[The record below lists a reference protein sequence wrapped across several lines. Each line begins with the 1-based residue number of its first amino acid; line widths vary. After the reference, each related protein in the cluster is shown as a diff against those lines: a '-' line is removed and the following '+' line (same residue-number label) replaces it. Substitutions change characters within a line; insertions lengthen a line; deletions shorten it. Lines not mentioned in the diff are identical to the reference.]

1 MVICGPVHT
10 MATCN
15 HPQETTMATKLEK
28 ALKREVIIDGR
39 PHTVTISPDG
49 IKVVEKG
56 KRKGHELVWSAI
68 VSGEAQLA
76 DDLRISLDATA
87 E

>member
-1 MVICGPVHT
+1 
-10 MATCN
+10 MATATV
-15 HPQETTMATKLEK
+15 HPRLSMATKLEK

-56 KRKGHELVWSAI
+56 KRKGHELTWSAI

-87 E
+87 P

>member
-1 MVICGPVHT
+1 M
-10 MATCN
+10 MATATV
-15 HPQETTMATKLEK
+15 HGRPSMATKLEK

-49 IKVVEKG
+49 LKVVEKG
-56 KRKGHELVWSAI
+56 KRKGHELAWSAI

>member
-1 MVICGPVHT
+1 
-10 MATCN
+10 MATATV
-15 HPQETTMATKLEK
+15 HPRLSMATKLEK

-56 KRKGHELVWSAI
+56 KRKGHELAWSAI

-76 DDLRISLDATA
+76 DDLRISLDAMA
-87 E
+87 Q